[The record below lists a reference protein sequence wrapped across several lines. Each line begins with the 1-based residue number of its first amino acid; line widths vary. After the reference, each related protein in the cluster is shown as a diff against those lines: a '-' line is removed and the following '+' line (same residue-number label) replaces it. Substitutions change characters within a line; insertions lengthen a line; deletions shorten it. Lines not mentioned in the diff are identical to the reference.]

1 MTSHGESNQYG
12 RIEHQCLG
20 TNALIVHLKIFV
32 AKVLKEVTQ

>member
-20 TNALIVHLKIFV
+20 TNALIMHLKKFEV
-32 AKVLKEVTQ
+32 KVLHEATQ